1 MAKKNMYLAMILS
14 LIVPGL
20 GLAYDGVIKKFIG
33 YFVLGLIFAGLWVYF
48 GMPLDAE
55 VSNTGFCCY
64 LAYIITWI
72 FGLYDTLRTTID
84 INRGNN
90 LA

>member
-1 MAKKNMYLAMILS
+1 MILS
-14 LIVPGL
+14 AIVPGL

-33 YFVLGLIFAGLWVYF
+33 YLVLGAIFWLLWMHF

-55 VSNTGFCCY
+55 ASNTGFCCY

-90 LA
+90 VA

>member
-1 MAKKNMYLAMILS
+1 MANKNMYLAMILS

-20 GLAYDGVIKKFIG
+20 GLAYDGVIKKFLG
-33 YFVLGLIFAGLWVYF
+33 YLVLGLIFIGFWAYF

>member
-1 MAKKNMYLAMILS
+1 MAKKNTWIAMILS
-14 LIVPGL
+14 VILPGL
-20 GLAYDGVIKKFIG
+20 GLAYDGEMKRFIC
-33 YFVLGLIFAGLWVYF
+33 YLVLGLIFLGFWIHF

-55 VSNTGFCCY
+55 VDNTGFCCY

-84 INRGNN
+84 INRGN
-90 LA
+90 

>member
-33 YFVLGLIFAGLWVYF
+33 YLVLGLIFAGFWAYF

-55 VSNTGFCCY
+55 VNNTGFCCY
-64 LAYIITWI
+64 LAYIITWL

>member
-1 MAKKNMYLAMILS
+1 MANKNMYLAMILS

-20 GLAYDGVIKKFIG
+20 GLAYDGVIKKFLG
-33 YFVLGLIFAGLWVYF
+33 YLVLGLIFIGFWAYF

-55 VSNTGFCCY
+55 VNNTGFCCY

-84 INRGNN
+84 INRGNS